1 MCIIHRMRTD
11 LRQLH
16 ETLIDLMA
24 FLNRPQPDRTSIE
37 EAGIRLDRAL
47 LPLLVRIERRGP
59 IGIVEL
65 AEAAGRD
72 HSTVSRQ
79 AANLEKLGL
88 AVRRPGRSDQR
99 IREVAITAKGRAM
112 TAALDAARQRLVGP
126 LLARWSKKD
135 RSELVRLLRR
145 LVDDLTNGPMA
156 SFGPR
161 ASRAPHQRAVQK
173 TMTRPPRPAAPSL
186 PRAPADAAIPPRR
199 SGGSGS

>member
-1 MCIIHRMRTD
+1 MRTD

-16 ETLIDLMA
+16 ETLLDLMA
-24 FLNRPQPDRTSIE
+24 FMNRPQPDRSLIE

-47 LPLLVRIERRGP
+47 FPLLVRIERRGP

-79 AANLEKLGL
+79 VGNLEKLGL

-99 IREVAITAKGRAM
+99 VREVAITAKGRAM
-112 TAALDAARQRLVGP
+112 TAALDAARRRLVGP

-135 RSELVRLLRR
+135 RSDLIRLLRH
-145 LVDDLTNGPMA
+145 LVADLTSGQTA
-156 SFGPR
+156 IGKSGTT
-161 ASRAPHQRAVQK
+161 ASR
-173 TMTRPPRPAAPSL
+173 TLTRPL
-186 PRAPADAAIPPRR
+186 RR
-199 SGGSGS
+199 RRIG

>member
-1 MCIIHRMRTD
+1 MHIMRTE

-24 FLNRPQPDRTSIE
+24 FMNRPQPDRSLIE

-47 LPLLVRIERRGP
+47 FPLLVRIERRGP

-65 AEAAGRD
+65 AEASGRD

-79 AANLEKLGL
+79 VASLEKLGL

-99 IREVAITAKGRAM
+99 VREVAITAKGRSM

-126 LLARWSKKD
+126 LLDKWSSKD
-135 RSELVRLLRR
+135 KRELIRLMQR
-145 LVDDLTNGPMA
+145 LVADLNAG
-156 SFGPR
+156 
-161 ASRAPHQRAVQK
+161 QI
-173 TMTRPPRPAAPSL
+173 TRER
-186 PRAPADAAIPPRR
+186 
-199 SGGSGS
+199 